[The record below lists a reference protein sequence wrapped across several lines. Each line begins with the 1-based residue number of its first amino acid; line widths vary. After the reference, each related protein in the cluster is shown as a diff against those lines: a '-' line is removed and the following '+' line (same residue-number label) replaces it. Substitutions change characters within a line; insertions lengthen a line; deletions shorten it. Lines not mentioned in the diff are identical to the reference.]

1 MGILELMLGALPV
14 FGGAL
19 LGITAGQ
26 LKGPSQ
32 LKGTDFRGTIKEDL
46 ALLGEL
52 APDQQAR
59 RAELQRTIDQRI
71 DDLIKAEDRARA
83 MRANATHYRGNWRDI
98 VLFIC
103 AVLFTYVWGT
113 KSHHGA
119 SWLPTLIALIVLCV
133 ITGAYAFRGAWVAL
147 KTLSRRHSR

>member
-26 LKGPSQ
+26 LKGPNQ
-32 LKGTDFRGTIKEDL
+32 FKGTNFRDTIKQDL

-52 APDQQAR
+52 PPDQQAR

-71 DDLIKAEDRARA
+71 DDLVKAEDRARA
-83 MRANATHYRGNWRDI
+83 MRAAATEYKGNWRDI
-98 VLFIC
+98 VFFVC
-103 AVLFTYVWGT
+103 SVLFTYIWVT
-113 KSHHGA
+113 RSHHGH
-119 SWLPTLIALIVLCV
+119 SWLPLLIALVILCV
-133 ITGAYAFRGAWVAL
+133 ITGAYAFHGAWQAL
-147 KTLSRRHSR
+147 KALLRRHSR